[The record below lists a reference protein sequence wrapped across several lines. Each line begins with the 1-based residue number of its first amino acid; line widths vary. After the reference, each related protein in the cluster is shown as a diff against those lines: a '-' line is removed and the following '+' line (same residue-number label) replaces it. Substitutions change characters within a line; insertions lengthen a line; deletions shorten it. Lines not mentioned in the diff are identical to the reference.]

1 MLVTLFG
8 LIVALCALVIAVRVM
23 GFQSFEGFAAA
34 SKMCGNAY
42 REIEDFLTAEECDT
56 LRAAAETQ
64 GMTASQ
70 VGTSD
75 DAYLDLSSRA
85 SRQAW
90 IQHSENDVAAKI
102 LTGAKDLVRECL
114 GEDLEYEQIQVV
126 AYGEG
131 GKYDPHYD
139 GTECRDSCA
148 DTQRLAT
155 LLVYLNDGFG
165 GGNTAFPKLGAS
177 IVPKKGKAV
186 LFWVADPETRDLFEE
201 TLHGGDP
208 VTDGEKWI
216 ATQWVLSPRP

>member
-1 MLVTLFG
+1 MLGRLLG
-8 LIVALCALVIAVRVM
+8 LVAALCAFVVAARV
-23 GFQSFEGFAAA
+23 EGFAPA
-34 SKMCGNAY
+34 SRMCGRAY
-42 REIEDFLTAEECDT
+42 REIDDFLTADECDA
-56 LRAAAETQ
+56 LKAAADTR
-64 GMTASQ
+64 GMTASE
-70 VGTSD
+70 VGSSG

-90 IQHSENDVAAKI
+90 IQHAESDVAAKI
-102 LTGAKDLVRECL
+102 LAGTKDLVGDCL
-114 GEDLEYEQIQVV
+114 GADLDYEQVQVV

-139 GTECRDSCA
+139 GTECNAPCPPG
-148 DTQRLAT
+148 QRLAT

-165 GGNTAFPKLGAS
+165 GGGTSFPNLGVK
-177 IVPKKGKAV
+177 IIPKKGKAV
-186 LFWVADPETRDLFEE
+186 LFWVADPETLDLFEE